1 MGRISFKATQGV
13 YLTYRSYPYKTPQVF
28 GEFIDNSI
36 QSFENNKNLLT
47 VANPNYRLKVEIDFE
62 WALDSDNVVKAKKI
76 TIRDNAA
83 GMTEQQ
89 FEEAFDLANPEI
101 NRSGMNE
108 YGVGMKAAASWLGN
122 NWHIETTSIT
132 DGVTRVLD
140 VDLTKITNDNIEEL
154 ESNEISVPCSTH
166 GTMFVIQELWP
177 ENAIKKDD
185 VKELI
190 KSIAS
195 IYRYFIRRKEI
206 QISIGEDILTFEDYE
221 VLEAP
226 SYKDLN
232 GPLIKWTCSVATDD
246 RRGHGISGF
255 VALLKDTADEKRGV
269 VIMRNHRVVM
279 GFDPKDRTIGKDFI
293 GQIGSNKYRR
303 VFGELEITGFK
314 VAFGKN
320 QVNDPGLLEALCK
333 QAAGKLIVKD
343 TNLLT
348 QCDKYRKAK
357 KPSPTLPM
365 PVPPGSTPVPTPI
378 PPVSLTPTPPTP
390 APTGPPQHTVHITP
404 VPSPTIPVTG
414 TLMTTGKFKLN
425 GETYKF
431 VMKHGTESSEMFWND
446 LSQKSSNVLLCKV
459 NMDHPFFKSYGKPDK
474 QVVAMMKAL
483 SIAKFKSSYIGPG
496 TAINMMNEFNQI
508 INTQEAPDSDD

>member
-1 MGRISFKATQGV
+1 MGKISFKATQGV
-13 YLTYRSYPYKTPQVF
+13 YLTYRSYPYKAPQVF

-47 VANPNYRLKVEIDFE
+47 VADPDYLLKVEINIE
-62 WALDSDNVVKAKKI
+62 WALDTDNVVKANKI

-83 GMTEQQ
+83 GMTAQQ
-89 FEEAFDLANPEI
+89 FAEAFDLANPRI

-122 NWHIETTSIT
+122 NWHVETTSIT
-132 DGVTRVLD
+132 DNVTRVLD
-140 VDLTKITNDNIEEL
+140 VDLTKITEENILEL
-154 ESNEISVPCSTH
+154 ESKDTIEPDAKH
-166 GTMFVIQELWP
+166 GTVFIIHGLWP
-177 ENAIKKDD
+177 ENAVKKDD
-185 VKELI
+185 VGELI

-206 QISIGEDILTFEDYE
+206 QISIGEEILTFEDYE

-226 SYKDLN
+226 SYKDLE
-232 GPLIKWTCSVATDD
+232 GPDIKWTCPVTTDD

-279 GFDPKDRTIGKDFI
+279 GFDPKDRTIGKEFI

-333 QAAGKLIVKD
+333 QAAGKLIVKG

-348 QCDKYRKAK
+348 QCDKYRKRPK
-357 KPSPTLPM
+357 KP
-365 PVPPGSTPVPTPI
+365 
-378 PPVSLTPTPPTP
+378 TPTPPTP
-390 APTGPPQHTVHITP
+390 PSPTPGPTP
-404 VPSPTIPVTG
+404 VPPVPPTPPVPAPPVPEPPAPTPPVPVPPIPSSAI
-414 TLMTTGKFKLN
+414 TTGKFILN
-425 GETYKF
+425 GETYHF
-431 VMKHGTESSEMFWND
+431 IMKPSTESSEMFWND

-459 NMDHPFFKSYGKPDK
+459 NMDHPFFKSYGTPDK
-474 QVVAMMKAL
+474 QLVAMMKAL
-483 SIAKFKSSYIGPG
+483 SIAKFKSSITGLG

-508 INTQEAPDSDD
+508 INTQETPDAND

>member
-13 YLTYRSYPYKTPQVF
+13 YLTYRNYPYKTPQVF

-47 VANPNYRLKVEIDFE
+47 VADSNYRLKVEIDFE

-89 FEEAFDLANPEI
+89 FEEAFDLANPRI

-122 NWHIETTSIT
+122 NWHVETTSIT
-132 DGVTRVLD
+132 DNVTRVID
-140 VDLTKITNDNIEEL
+140 VDLLKITNENIEEL
-154 ESNEISVPCSTH
+154 ESKDTINTGSTQH
-166 GTMFVIQELWP
+166 GTLFIIDGLWP

-232 GPLIKWTCSVATDD
+232 GPDIKWTCPVATDD

-255 VALLKDTADEKRGV
+255 VALLKNTADEKRGV

-357 KPSPTLPM
+357 KPSPTPPT
-365 PVPPGSTPVPTPI
+365 PVPPGSTPVSTPI
-378 PPVSLTPTPPTP
+378 PPVTPTRPTVVPPAPQPTVPTPPV
-390 APTGPPQHTVHITP
+390 PPPEV
-404 VPSPTIPVTG
+404 PVTG
-414 TLMTTGKFKLN
+414 ISMTTGKFKLN
-425 GETYKF
+425 GETYQF
-431 VMKHGTESSEMFWND
+431 VMRHGTESSEMFWND
-446 LSQKSSNVLLCKV
+446 LSQQSSNVLLCKV
-459 NMDHPFFKSYGKPDK
+459 NINHPFFKSFGKPDK
-474 QVVAMMKAL
+474 QLIAVMKAL
-483 SIAKFKSSYIGPG
+483 SIAKFKSSVIGLG
-496 TAINMMNEFNQI
+496 SAINMMNEFNQI
-508 INTQEAPDSDD
+508 INTQEAQDSDD

>member
-1 MGRISFKATQGV
+1 MGKISFKATQGV
-13 YLTYRSYPYKTPQVF
+13 YLTYRSYPYKAPQVF

-47 VANPNYRLKVEIDFE
+47 VADPDYLLKVEINIE
-62 WALDSDNVVKAKKI
+62 WAMDTDNVVKANKI

-83 GMTEQQ
+83 GMTASQ
-89 FEEAFDLANPEI
+89 FAEAFDLANPRI

-122 NWHIETTSIT
+122 NWHVETTSIT
-132 DGVTRVLD
+132 DNVTRVLD
-140 VDLTKITNDNIEEL
+140 VDLTKITEENILEL
-154 ESNEISVPCSTH
+154 ESKDTIDPVAKH
-166 GTMFVIQELWP
+166 GTVFIIHGLWP
-177 ENAIKKDD
+177 ENAVKKSDIGD
-185 VKELI
+185 LI

-206 QISIGEDILTFEDYE
+206 QISIGEEILTFEDYE

-226 SYKDLN
+226 SYKDLD
-232 GPLIKWTCSVATDD
+232 GPDIKWTCPVTTDD

-279 GFDPKDRTIGKDFI
+279 GFDPKDRTIGKEFI

-333 QAAGKLIVKD
+333 QAAGKLIVKG

-348 QCDKYRKAK
+348 QCDKYRKRSK
-357 KPSPTLPM
+357 KPTPTPTT
-365 PVPPGSTPVPTPI
+365 PVPPTPTQVPTPVPPTTPI
-378 PPVSLTPTPPTP
+378 PSTP
-390 APTGPPQHTVHITP
+390 APLTPQP
-404 VPSPTIPVTG
+404 QVPASPAPIAPSLSSAD
-414 TLMTTGKFKLN
+414 TLATGKFKVNSNL
-425 GETYKF
+425 YQF
-431 VMKHGTESSEMFWND
+431 IMKPGTESSEMFWND
-446 LSQKSSNVLLCKV
+446 LSQKSNYVLLCKV
-459 NMDHPFFKSYGKPDK
+459 NTEHPFFKSYGKPDK
-474 QVVAMMKAL
+474 QLIAMMKAL
-483 SIAKFKSSYIGPG
+483 SIAKFKSSITGLS

-508 INTQEAPDSDD
+508 INTQETPDSND